1 MTETNLKPRS
11 LHWIALLLLVASVCI
26 NYADRGNL
34 GVAATRL
41 RGELHLSGNG
51 IGFLMGAFSFT
62 YALAQLGAAKII
74 DRWNV
79 NWLYALAFFLWSA
92 ATGATGLADVFWQF
106 FLLRL
111 LLGVS
116 ESLAYPAYAKMM
128 VVSFPER
135 LRGTANGL
143 IDAGSKLGPAVGAF
157 VGIQILEKYDWRGM
171 FIIIGAASMI
181 WLVPWCMVAGKLPH
195 KICMAK
201 STEIV
206 KAMSYKTLMESRVF
220 WGTAVGLFG
229 GNYAWYFMLNWL
241 PSYLE
246 KERHYSGVHLRNV
259 ATICY
264 VAVAVASGTFGFV
277 ADWFIRQGHDAGK
290 VRQLSM
296 CLGLLFCCPLMFA
309 AVKAP
314 NEQWSTT
321 LLILMFV
328 TMGGWSSNHWALSQ
342 LLAGPG
348 TAGKWTGLQN
358 CIGNF
363 AGIFAPWISGYAL
376 DKTKSFFAAF
386 TIASGFLLIAVISYW
401 FVVGKPRQ
409 VFHLEDHEEQPAQ
422 PAAPF
427 LATSEIRNA
436 GR

>member
-1 MTETNLKPRS
+1 MKPRA
-11 LHWIALLLLVASVCI
+11 LHWFALLLLVASVCI

-34 GVAATRL
+34 AIAAVRL
-41 RGELHLSGNG
+41 RAELHLTANVM
-51 IGFLMGAFSFT
+51 GFLMGAFSFT

-92 ATGATGLADVFWQF
+92 ATGATGLANLFWQF

-111 LLGVS
+111 LLGLS

-157 VGIQILEKYDWRGM
+157 VGIEILAKFDWRGM
-171 FIIIGAASMI
+171 FIIIGAASML
-181 WLVPWCMVAGKLPH
+181 WLVPWCTVAGRLPH
-195 KICMAK
+195 KILVAK
-201 STEIV
+201 SSEIV
-206 KAMSYKTLMESRVF
+206 KAMSYQKLMESRVF

-229 GNYAWYFMLNWL
+229 GNYAWYFTLNWL
-241 PSYLE
+241 PYYLE
-246 KERHYSGVHLRNV
+246 NERHYSGTHLRNV
-259 ATICY
+259 ATLCY
-264 VAVAVASGTFGFV
+264 VAVAVASALFGFL
-277 ADWFIRQGHDAGK
+277 ADWIIRRGHDAGK

-309 AVKAP
+309 AVSAP

-321 LLILMFV
+321 LLLLMFIA
-328 TMGGWSSNHWALSQ
+328 MGGWSSNHWALTQ

-363 AGIFAPWISGYAL
+363 AGIFAPWITGYAL
-376 DKTKSFFAAF
+376 DKTKSFFVAF
-386 TIASGFLLIAVISYW
+386 AIASGFLLVAVISYW

-409 VFHLEDHEEQPAQ
+409 VFHLEESGQEKVDGREESVPL
-422 PAAPF
+422 PVP
-427 LATSEIRNA
+427 E
-436 GR
+436 

>member
-92 ATGATGLADVFWQF
+92 ATGATGLANVFWQF

-409 VFHLEDHEEQPAQ
+409 VFHLEEHEEQPAQ